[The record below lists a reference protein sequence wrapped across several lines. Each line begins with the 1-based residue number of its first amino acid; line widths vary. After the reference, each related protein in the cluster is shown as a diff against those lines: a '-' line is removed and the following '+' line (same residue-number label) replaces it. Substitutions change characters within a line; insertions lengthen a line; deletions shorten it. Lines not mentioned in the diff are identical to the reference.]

1 LGSYKTSKHG
11 VYVYEWIY
19 HSTKIGFHKLFNP
32 QKKKRSQNYL
42 GFMTVVLLG
51 KKQHHAPFSGPHHI
65 FEGTVREFPCPD
77 RLGLEMLVPSPG
89 S

>member
-1 LGSYKTSKHG
+1 
-11 VYVYEWIY
+11 
-19 HSTKIGFHKLFNP
+19 
-32 QKKKRSQNYL
+32 
-42 GFMTVVLLG
+42 MTAVLLG
-51 KKQHHAPFSGPHHI
+51 EKQHHAPFSRPHHI